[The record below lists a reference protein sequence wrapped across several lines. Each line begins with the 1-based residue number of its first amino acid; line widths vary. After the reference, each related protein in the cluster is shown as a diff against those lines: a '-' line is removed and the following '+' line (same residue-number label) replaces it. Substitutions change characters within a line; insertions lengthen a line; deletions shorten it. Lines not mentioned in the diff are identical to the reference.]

1 MTKISN
7 YLLSKKQ
14 GHSFVVLV
22 NLRNDVA
29 VECDGKAYS
38 VRDSTLLDEPVIHPG
53 LSKEELEVGIYYVS
67 HVVHQLGQAFGLGT
81 CIIYVQAPRSPK
93 F

>member
-29 VECDGKAYS
+29 VECDGKTYS

-67 HVVHQLGQAFGLGT
+67 YDVHQLAMLYGLAT
-81 CIIYVQAPRSPK
+81 CIIYVQALRSPK